1 MSSWTTWR
9 QRPGRKPDSESGSPT
24 LLFHKWHAYDVDE
37 KTQQNVLETKE
48 SRGAFLTAVAERA
61 NTLTGGKDYERWY
74 GLYRKAL
81 TGLDKRMQWN
91 TASTVW
97 RLVTGLATNP
107 ALETGLTLHLL
118 HGFPYLP
125 GSAVRGLVRRAAE
138 SDLTAAYEPWMTHL
152 AEGDLP
158 SDPEI
163 SAFLD
168 RAETVRALF
177 GSLIVERPDGGDD
190 PGWTLPLE
198 LLRSLRQ
205 ATQSR
210 TDDDPLRQ
218 RIDRLL
224 GGFTG
229 GLLTFFDA
237 VPKAGQQ
244 NLLEVDVL
252 NPHYPKFYSS
262 RDRQW
267 PSDDQNPIPVYFLTV
282 KADSAFVFPF
292 RLGSLPDGETPESRD
307 ELTKQ
312 VSKWLA
318 SALTTLGAGGKTA
331 AGYGYFQS
339 FITDPVLNSVESKSL
354 GHE

>member
-1 MSSWTTWR
+1 VSSWTTRR
-9 QRPGRKPDSESGSPT
+9 QRPGRSSYPGSGSPT
-24 LLFHKWHAYDVDE
+24 LLFHKWHAYDAGKNIFD
-37 KTQQNVLETKE
+37 TKE
-48 SRGAFLTAVAERA
+48 SRGPFLAAVAESA
-61 NTLTGGKDYERWY
+61 NALTAGKDYERWY
-74 GLYRKAL
+74 GLYRQAL
-81 TGLDKRMQWN
+81 TGLDEQTQWI

-138 SDLTAAYEPWMTHL
+138 SDLTAACEPWTARL

-158 SDPEI
+158 PDAEI

-198 LLRSLRQ
+198 LLRDLQKALQIRPD
-205 ATQSR
+205 A
-210 TDDDPLRQ
+210 DPLRQ
-218 RIDRLL
+218 RLDRLL

-237 VPKAGQQ
+237 VPAPGQKD
-244 NLLEVDVL
+244 LLETDVL
-252 NPHYPKFYSS
+252 NPHYPNFYRASK
-262 RDRQW
+262 RQV
-267 PSDDQNPIPVYFLTV
+267 PSDDQDPIPVYFLAV
-282 KADSAFVFPF
+282 KAETTFVFPF
-292 RLGSLPDGETPESRD
+292 RLGPLPEGELNRARD
-307 ELTKQ
+307 PLTKQ
-312 VSKWLA
+312 VSGWLET
-318 SALTTLGAGGKTA
+318 ALKILGAGAKTA

-339 FITDPVLNSVESKSL
+339 FDSAPLQKGVKSTQPAP
-354 GHE
+354 E

>member
-9 QRPGRKPDSESGSPT
+9 QLPGRKPDSDSGSPT
-24 LLFHKWHAYDVDE
+24 LLFHKWHAYDVAEDIFD
-37 KTQQNVLETKE
+37 TKK
-48 SRGAFLTAVAERA
+48 SRIAFLEAVAKRA
-61 NTLTGGKDYERWY
+61 DTLTGGKDYERWY
-74 GLYRKAL
+74 GLYRQAL
-81 TGLDKRMQWN
+81 AGLDVRTQWN

-107 ALETGLTLHLL
+107 ALKTGLTLHLL

-138 SDLTAAYEPWMTHL
+138 SDLTAAYESWMPHL
-152 AEGDLP
+152 AEGVLP
-158 SDPEI
+158 TDEEI

-168 RAETVRALF
+168 RAETVRTLF

-205 ATQSR
+205 ALQSR
-210 TDDDPLRQ
+210 PDDDPLRQ

-224 GGFTG
+224 NGFTG

-237 VPKAGQQ
+237 VPKPGQQ

-262 RDRQW
+262 SKRQV
-267 PSDDQNPIPVYFLTV
+267 PSDDQDPIPVYFLAV
-282 KADSAFVFPF
+282 KAETAFVFPF
-292 RLGSLPDGETPESRD
+292 RLGSLPEGETRESRD
-307 ELTKQ
+307 GLTKQ

-318 SALTTLGAGGKTA
+318 TALSTLGAGGKTA

-339 FITDPVLNSVESKSL
+339 FDTDPGPNSVESKNL
-354 GHE
+354 GQE